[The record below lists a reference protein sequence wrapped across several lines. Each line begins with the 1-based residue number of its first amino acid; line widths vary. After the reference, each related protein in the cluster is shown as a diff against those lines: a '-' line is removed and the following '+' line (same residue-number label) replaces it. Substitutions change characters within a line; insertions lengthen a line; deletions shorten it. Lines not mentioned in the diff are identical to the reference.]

1 MRLVIYFTNI
11 FRILLNRNQILKMS
25 LRSNKTVKLLLSL
38 LIANMM
44 LSMVA
49 ASVKQSK
56 QEKYD
61 ADGHFEQVN

>member
-1 MRLVIYFTNI
+1 
-11 FRILLNRNQILKMS
+11 MS